1 MVEHQWG
8 HAFEPPIAP
17 MGYEPVSTASR
28 RPYKTRDGYLVLLP
42 YNDKDWHRF
51 FALAGKPEIMKD
63 ERFAT
68 FTERQKH
75 FRVVWDEVERQVA
88 RKTNAQ
94 WLELLTPEDIP
105 FSVVNS
111 LDDLVNDPHLDSVN
125 FWEIREHPS
134 EGALR
139 YPRVPIQMSGAR
151 TDISRLQPQLG
162 EHTQEILRECGFDQS
177 RITQWAAP
185 GGPCSPAPT

>member
-1 MVEHQWG
+1 M
-8 HAFEPPIAP
+8 
-17 MGYEPVSTASR
+17 
-28 RPYKTRDGYLVLLP
+28 
-42 YNDKDWHRF
+42 
-51 FALAGKPEIMKD
+51 
-63 ERFAT
+63 
-68 FTERQKH
+68 
-75 FRVVWDEVERQVA
+75 A

-111 LDDLVNDPHLDSVN
+111 LDDLVNDPHLGSVN

-177 RITQWAAP
+177 RIDQWTAP